1 MQERNEY
8 LLKKGKRKMKIT
20 VLGMWGGFPKPGE
33 ATSGYLIQSETTS
46 VLLDCGSGVLSQLLL
61 RFPVNELDAIVL
73 SHYHADHCCDIGV
86 MQYAR
91 LVHQAMQGLCQPLP
105 IYGFDNGIDFQRLT
119 YHRESSITQGM
130 SYQNQQAFQIGDLS
144 FLPFRTLH
152 AVECYGFRIQ
162 GPGKTI
168 CYTADGGFCPDQII
182 AAKDVDLLLSEANFS
197 HEGLSLALG
206 NHMTGTQ
213 VGQLAQ
219 EANVK
224 QLVLTHLPPLKDSKP
239 IYDEVVREYSRPTEL
254 AKPGLVIT
262 L

>member
-1 MQERNEY
+1 MFF
-8 LLKKGKRKMKIT
+8 LVKGARTMKIT
-20 VLGMWGGFPKPGE
+20 VLGMWGGFPRPGE

-61 RFPVNELDAIVL
+61 RFPVNQLDAIVL

-91 LVHQAMQGLCQPLP
+91 LVHQATEGLHQPLP
-105 IYGFDNGIDFQRLT
+105 IYGFDNGTDFQKLT
-119 YHRESSITQGM
+119 YYREGSITQGIA
-130 SYQNQQAFQIGDLS
+130 YQNQKAFQIGDLN

-162 GPGKTI
+162 GPQKTI
-168 CYTADGGFCPDQII
+168 CYTADGGYCAEQIV
-182 AAKDVDLLLSEANFS
+182 AAKGVDLLLSEANFS

-213 VGQLAQ
+213 VGQLAL
-219 EANVK
+219 EADVK
-224 QLVLTHLPPLKDSKP
+224 QLVLTHLPPLKESKP
-239 IYDEVVREYSRPTEL
+239 IYDEVVREYNGPTQL
-254 AKPGLVIT
+254 ANLGLVIS